1 MGDGTGYGQH
11 GDYMFGWNEGALQKA
26 MNQLCFE
33 NTCKSLQTQ
42 QADVSPKCAV
52 DQTVKEPIDDCEYS
66 ICEVIVDVN

>member
-33 NTCKSLQTQ
+33 NTCKSLQT
-42 QADVSPKCAV
+42 
-52 DQTVKEPIDDCEYS
+52 
-66 ICEVIVDVN
+66 